1 MLMLML
7 FLPFL
12 ALARS
17 KSYTQDQNKQKKSE
31 GKELEHFIDIK
42 LLQLNHQIT
51 KRYERGVSMLG
62 YGYGEKKVSMLTH
75 GR

>member
-1 MLMLML
+1 M
-7 FLPFL
+7 
-12 ALARS
+12 
-17 KSYTQDQNKQKKSE
+17 KEKQKKSE